1 MYKDR
6 KACEYVLRII
16 MDDEE
21 LTVIDNEVQM
31 DFKNMPDRPYWSDN
45 KRKWKSFAMKQEW
58 TRRKM

>member
-21 LTVIDNEVQM
+21 LIPLDNYNNNEA
-31 DFKNMPDRPYWSDN
+31 R
-45 KRKWKSFAMKQEW
+45 
-58 TRRKM
+58 

>member
-16 MDDEE
+16 MYDEE

-31 DFKNMPDRPYWSDN
+31 DFKNMPDRPY
-45 KRKWKSFAMKQEW
+45 
-58 TRRKM
+58 

>member
-6 KACEYVLRII
+6 KGCEYVLRII

-31 DFKNMPDRPYWSDN
+31 DFKNMPDRPY
-45 KRKWKSFAMKQEW
+45 
-58 TRRKM
+58 

>member
-6 KACEYVLRII
+6 NACEYVLRII

-31 DFKNMPDRPYWSDN
+31 DFKNMPDRPY
-45 KRKWKSFAMKQEW
+45 
-58 TRRKM
+58 

>member
-16 MDDEE
+16 MDEE

-31 DFKNMPDRPYWSDN
+31 DFKNMPDRPY
-45 KRKWKSFAMKQEW
+45 
-58 TRRKM
+58 

>member
-6 KACEYVLRII
+6 KACEYVLQII

-31 DFKNMPDRPYWSDN
+31 DFKNMPDRPY
-45 KRKWKSFAMKQEW
+45 
-58 TRRKM
+58 

>member
-6 KACEYVLRII
+6 KACEYVFRII

-31 DFKNMPDRPYWSDN
+31 DFKNMPDRPY
-45 KRKWKSFAMKQEW
+45 
-58 TRRKM
+58 

>member
-21 LTVIDNEVQM
+21 LTDIDNEVQM
-31 DFKNMPDRPYWSDN
+31 EYKNKPARPY
-45 KRKWKSFAMKQEW
+45 
-58 TRRKM
+58 

>member
-6 KACEYVLRII
+6 KACEYVLQII

-31 DFKNMPDRPYWSDN
+31 DFKNIPDRPY
-45 KRKWKSFAMKQEW
+45 
-58 TRRKM
+58 

>member
-21 LTVIDNEVQM
+21 LTVIDNDNEVQM
-31 DFKNMPDRPYWSDN
+31 DFKNMPDRPY
-45 KRKWKSFAMKQEW
+45 
-58 TRRKM
+58 

>member
-21 LTVIDNEVQM
+21 LTVIENEVQM
-31 DFKNMPDRPYWSDN
+31 DFKNMPDRPY
-45 KRKWKSFAMKQEW
+45 
-58 TRRKM
+58 

>member
-6 KACEYVLRII
+6 TACEYVLRII

-31 DFKNMPDRPYWSDN
+31 DFKNMPDRPY
-45 KRKWKSFAMKQEW
+45 
-58 TRRKM
+58 

>member
-31 DFKNMPDRPYWSDN
+31 DFKNMPDRTIKANIETVGGWLAGRTPA
-45 KRKWKSFAMKQEW
+45 KK
-58 TRRKM
+58 

>member
-31 DFKNMPDRPYWSDN
+31 DFKEHARSPILIG
-45 KRKWKSFAMKQEW
+45 Q
-58 TRRKM
+58 

>member
-1 MYKDR
+1 MHNDM

-31 DFKNMPDRPYWSDN
+31 DFKNMPDRPY
-45 KRKWKSFAMKQEW
+45 
-58 TRRKM
+58 

>member
-31 DFKNMPDRPYWSDN
+31 DFKNMPDHPY
-45 KRKWKSFAMKQEW
+45 
-58 TRRKM
+58 

>member
-1 MYKDR
+1 MYKVR

-31 DFKNMPDRPYWSDN
+31 DFKNMPDRPY
-45 KRKWKSFAMKQEW
+45 
-58 TRRKM
+58 

>member
-6 KACEYVLRII
+6 KACEYVLLII

-31 DFKNMPDRPYWSDN
+31 DFKNMPDRPY
-45 KRKWKSFAMKQEW
+45 
-58 TRRKM
+58 

>member
-6 KACEYVLRII
+6 KACEYVLQII

-31 DFKNMPDRPYWSDN
+31 DFKNMPYRPY
-45 KRKWKSFAMKQEW
+45 
-58 TRRKM
+58 

>member
-6 KACEYVLRII
+6 KSCEYVLRII

-31 DFKNMPDRPYWSDN
+31 DFKNMPDRPY
-45 KRKWKSFAMKQEW
+45 
-58 TRRKM
+58 

>member
-21 LTVIDNEVQM
+21 LTVIDNEVQI
-31 DFKNMPDRPYWSDN
+31 
-45 KRKWKSFAMKQEW
+45 QEHA
-58 TRRKM
+58 RSPILIGQ

>member
-6 KACEYVLRII
+6 KACEYVLRIF

-31 DFKNMPDRPYWSDN
+31 DFKNMPDRPY
-45 KRKWKSFAMKQEW
+45 
-58 TRRKM
+58 

>member
-6 KACEYVLRII
+6 KACEYVLRIT

-31 DFKNMPDRPYWSDN
+31 DFKNMPDRPY
-45 KRKWKSFAMKQEW
+45 
-58 TRRKM
+58 